1 MNCSHKTGSI
11 KQNDLD
17 LDNLS
22 RAVYKVNKVVAL
34 GNFASEA
41 LLRVGKSHFKLP
53 HPSPLNRQIN
63 DPHFI
68 ENCLNNCRQF
78 ISQKH

>member
-1 MNCSHKTGSI
+1 MNVSDRTGSV
-11 KQNDLD
+11 KQSDLD

-22 RAVYKVNKVVAL
+22 RAVYKVDKVVAL

-41 LLRVGKSHFKLP
+41 LHRVGKTHFKLP

-63 DPHFI
+63 DPHYI

-78 ISQKH
+78 LLS